1 MHAAKRSC
9 AGILH
14 EWMFG
19 HGSREVRHMF
29 TKSRAFIIHM
39 GIAMVSTLLAL
50 LALEF
55 GVRWALA
62 DKIVLFPRNHAE
74 ARYGDFAIR
83 RMIPDIGFW
92 HESIDGRWHFKIN
105 RNGFRDD
112 EDYVYE
118 KPPGAFRVLALGD
131 SHTAGF
137 EVAQNETFSAQLEAE
152 LRRRGIEAEVLNTG
166 ISGFGTAEQVVFL
179 ENEGLK
185 FRPDA
190 VVVAFYANDYSDN
203 LRSGLFRLNDGRLE
217 VASKRYAP
225 AVEAIALT
233 HAIPGLKWLSENSYA
248 YSLAFNAVWEF
259 FKGLSVRK
267 AETEYAVPVEDVRR
281 IEIDMAAALLNRLAQ
296 SCRKSD
302 IPCILADIPML
313 EGASGYVSSLKPAL
327 LDQVSG
333 NYRVILTSKSYL
345 GSRPAEAV
353 FVPHGHRHISA
364 QTHRALAH
372 ALAERLAAGAVRTA
386 RAPRRQ

>member
-1 MHAAKRSC
+1 MNVKN
-9 AGILH
+9 
-14 EWMFG
+14 
-19 HGSREVRHMF
+19 
-29 TKSRAFIIHM
+29 RAFIVHL
-39 GIAMVSTLLAL
+39 GLALVSTLLAL

-62 DKIVLFPRNHAE
+62 DKVVLFPRNHAE
-74 ARYGDFAIR
+74 ARYGDFVIR

-105 RNGFRDD
+105 RNGFRD
-112 EDYVYE
+112 EQDYAYE
-118 KPPGAFRVLALGD
+118 KPPGLFRVLALGD

-137 EVAQNETFSAQLEAE
+137 EVAQHETFSAQLEAE

-185 FRPDA
+185 FKPDA

-203 LRSGLFRLNDGRLE
+203 LRSGLFAMKDGRLE

-233 HAIPGLKWLSENSYA
+233 HTVPGLKWLSENSYA
-248 YSLAFNAVWEF
+248 YSLAFNTVWEF
-259 FKGLSVRK
+259 FKTLSVRK
-267 AETEYAVPVEDVRR
+267 AETEFAVPVKEVRR
-281 IEIDMAAALLNRLAQ
+281 IEIDMAAALLNRLSQ
-296 SCRKSD
+296 SCRKAD
-302 IPCILADIPML
+302 IPCILADIPVL
-313 EGASGYVSSLKPAL
+313 EGAFGYASSLKPGL
-327 LDQVSG
+327 LDQVRH
-333 NYRVILTSKSYL
+333 NYWEVLDSKSYL

-353 FVPHGHRHISA
+353 FVPHGHRHIAA
-364 QTHRALAH
+364 QTHKALAQ
-372 ALAERLAAGAVRTA
+372 ALAERLAGGAVQTV
-386 RAPRRQ
+386 RAQRR